1 MTDRD
6 HPQKPRTTLQ
16 PIGHP
21 QDDEGMRLLPWA
33 GPEGKPCYLSTDRPD
48 SLMSRIAD
56 DIEAAQVR
64 RGAEVVREAQAVLGD
79 PVAGALSLRLELQ
92 RTTESLT
99 DVLRVA
105 DARGRRLR
113 PVGTGPDADDDGG
126 VSGECDAG
134 DSGGERQDGS

>member
-6 HPQKPRTTLQ
+6 RLQ
-16 PIGHP
+16 PMTPLSPVARPEDG
-21 QDDEGMRLLPWA
+21 EGMRLLPWE
-33 GPEGKPCYLSTDRPD
+33 GPQGKPCYLSTDRPD

-56 DIEAAQVR
+56 DIEAAQMR

-113 PVGTGPDADDDGG
+113 PVGAGPDADDGGG

-134 DSGGERQDGS
+134 DSGEERQDGS